1 MAKKYNPNS
10 FEEAAEADAASFE
23 WPSEVFERDADSVRT
38 EGSLMGA
45 IEAKR
50 RACMPGRF
58 NVERVNAM
66 FREDPDYL
74 TLMDLAEHGAR
85 IELSQDVLLDRVPP
99 PMRAKQL
106 RMPLTVQKHAC
117 KLWKKGRGMIMRY
130 EDIPEAERHL
140 VAFHHSH
147 WTKKVDDD
155 PAKAAPGRWL
165 MDCKSI
171 NDDFTKAAAIKRYGR
186 VVYPTI
192 SSILAKWLKYVT
204 DLGVKLADCRIS
216 KDDVESA
223 FAQFDFAPE
232 SAMLLG
238 VRV

>member
-1 MAKKYNPNS
+1 
-10 FEEAAEADAASFE
+10 
-23 WPSEVFERDADSVRT
+23 
-38 EGSLMGA
+38 
-45 IEAKR
+45 
-50 RACMPGRF
+50 
-58 NVERVNAM
+58 
-66 FREDPDYL
+66 
-74 TLMDLAEHGAR
+74 
-85 IELSQDVLLDRVPP
+85 
-99 PMRAKQL
+99 
-106 RMPLTVQKHAC
+106 
-117 KLWKKGRGMIMRY
+117 MRY
-130 EDIPEAERHL
+130 EDIPEAERPL

-192 SSILAKWLKYVT
+192 SSILAKWLESVT

-238 VRV
+238 QSVGRISVLSHHRHVRLDWMPNGVCLSGEGHRPVDRRPLGVPK